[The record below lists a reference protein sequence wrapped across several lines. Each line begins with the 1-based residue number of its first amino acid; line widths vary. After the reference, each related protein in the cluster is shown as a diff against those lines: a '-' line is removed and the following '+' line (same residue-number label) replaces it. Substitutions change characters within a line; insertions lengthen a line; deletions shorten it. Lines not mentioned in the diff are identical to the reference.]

1 MIGSASGWESNVG
14 GGWVKRSSAFMVLI
28 LLALCLIGFIG
39 VALADEPLGE
49 CPKAGNWELVTVES
63 LDISPETAS
72 GIPSLDN
79 NDDGWTCIKTL
90 PNFPV
95 EGVFIFRDNSVQG

>member
-1 MIGSASGWESNVG
+1 
-14 GGWVKRSSAFMVLI
+14 MVI
-28 LLALCLIGFIG
+28 LLALCLVRFTG

-49 CPKAGNWELVTVES
+49 RPKAGNWELVTVES

-72 GIPSLDN
+72 RIPSLDN

-90 PNFPV
+90 ANFPV
-95 EGVFIFRDNSVQG
+95 EGAFIFRDNSVQG